1 MMNTPLNVLFLCTG
15 NSCRS
20 IIGEALADH
29 LGQGKLHGLSA
40 GSMPTGKVNENALA
54 VLSRDGVSVNNPSSK
69 SMDDL
74 EGEQIDLVITVCDA
88 AAGESCP
95 VWLGDT
101 PKVHWG
107 LEDPAHVTGSEETIR
122 AAFET
127 TFNELHARIEA
138 LAALDLASINPLGLI
153 ASAQKIHR
161 EMGSE

>member
-1 MMNTPLNVLFLCTG
+1 MDIPLNVLFLCTG

-29 LGQGKLHGLSA
+29 LGQGKLRGLSA
-40 GSMPTGKVNENALA
+40 GSMPTGQVNENALA
-54 VLSRDGVSVNNPSSK
+54 VLARHGVAVNDPSSK

-74 EGEQIDLVITVCDA
+74 EGKQIDLVITVCDA

-107 LEDPAHVTGSEETIR
+107 LHDPAHVTGSEEDIS

-127 TFNELHARIEA
+127 TYNELHARIEG
-138 LAALDLASINPLGLI
+138 LMALDLENITPLGLI

-161 EMGSE
+161 ELSDH

>member
-1 MMNTPLNVLFLCTG
+1 MNTPLNVLFLCTG

-29 LGQGKLHGLSA
+29 LGNGKLRGLSA
-40 GSMPTGKVNENALA
+40 GSQPTGKVNDNALA
-54 VLSRDGVSVNNPSSK
+54 VLERHGVTVNDPSSK

-107 LEDPAHVTGSEETIR
+107 LNDPAHVTGTDEEIR

-127 TFNELHARIEA
+127 TYNELHDRIEK
-138 LAALDLASINPLGLI
+138 LAALDLESINPLGLI
-153 ASAQKIHR
+153 ASGQKIHR
-161 EMGSE
+161 ELGGH

>member
-1 MMNTPLNVLFLCTG
+1 MNTPLTILFLCTG

-29 LGQGKLHGLSA
+29 LGQGRLHGLSA
-40 GSMPTGKVNENALA
+40 GSTPTGTVNENALA
-54 VLSRDGVSVNNPSSK
+54 ALARHGVAVNNPSSK
-69 SMDDL
+69 TMDAL
-74 EGEQIDLVITVCDA
+74 EGEQIDLGITVCDA

-107 LEDPAHVTGSEETIR
+107 LADPAHVTGSEDTIR

-127 TFNELHARIEA
+127 TYNELHARIEA
-138 LAALDLASINPLGLI
+138 LASLDLESMNGLGLV
-153 ASAQKIHR
+153 ACAQKIHR

>member
-1 MMNTPLNVLFLCTG
+1 MNTPLNVLFLCTG

-54 VLSRDGVSVNNPSSK
+54 VLSRHGVSVNNPSSK

-138 LAALDLASINPLGLI
+138 LAALDLAAINPLGLI

-161 EMGSE
+161 EIGSE

>member
-54 VLSRDGVSVNNPSSK
+54 VLSRHGVSVNNPSSK

-138 LAALDLASINPLGLI
+138 LAALDLAAINPLGLI

-161 EMGSE
+161 EIGSE